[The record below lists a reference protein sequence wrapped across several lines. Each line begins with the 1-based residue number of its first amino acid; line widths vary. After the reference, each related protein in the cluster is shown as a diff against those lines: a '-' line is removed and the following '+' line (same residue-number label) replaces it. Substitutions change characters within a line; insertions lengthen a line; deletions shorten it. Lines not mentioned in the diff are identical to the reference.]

1 MDTKTKDP
9 VTPKRHEIY
18 LDRRYYNIPSAI
30 ENKQAVFLDK
40 TPEYLVQEQG
50 WFPDELKE
58 SLDVYEQ

>member
-30 ENKQAVFLDK
+30 ENKQAVFLNR
-40 TPEYLVQEQG
+40 TPEYLVRNCI
-50 WFPDELKE
+50 DELKE
-58 SLDVYEQ
+58 SLETVN